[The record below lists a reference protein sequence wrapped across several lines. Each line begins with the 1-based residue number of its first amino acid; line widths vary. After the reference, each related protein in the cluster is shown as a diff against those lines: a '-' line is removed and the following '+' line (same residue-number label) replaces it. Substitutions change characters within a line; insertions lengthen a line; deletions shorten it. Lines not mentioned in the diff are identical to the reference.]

1 MNRFT
6 PIYSRATRLVR
17 SRRRGVGSQQGE
29 GLDLLPLTHR
39 LKKKRSKKLQKKGGW
54 ISSEVSKPPGYDLRR
69 LLSKKRSKRRR
80 R

>member
-17 SRRRGVGSQQGE
+17 SRRRGVGRQRGE
-29 GLDLLPLTHR
+29 GFDLLPLTHR
-39 LKKKRSKKLQKKGGW
+39 LKKKRSKKLQKRGW
-54 ISSEVSKPPGYDLRR
+54 ISSDVSKPPGYDLRR